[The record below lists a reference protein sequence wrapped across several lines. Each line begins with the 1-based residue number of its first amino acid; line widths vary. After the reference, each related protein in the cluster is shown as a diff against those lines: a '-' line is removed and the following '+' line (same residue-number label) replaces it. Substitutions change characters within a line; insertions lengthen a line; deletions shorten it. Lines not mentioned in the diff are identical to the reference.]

1 MALSFYTVDKAYI
14 DYLQSAELQ
23 ARGFTHVPNME
34 YSNREQKFTCGI
46 ALRIKDLNY
55 YVPVFSY
62 TKQQKDNILINI
74 SQDIKNPVKGSLRFN
89 YMFPAPDSS
98 ITQLIISREEVKC
111 RNLLNKE
118 LRFIQANETR
128 IRNKAKQTYSKVI
141 NNVNENILKNSCDFS
156 LLEHACKKYKSAC

>member
-46 ALRIKDLNY
+46 VLRIRDLNY
-55 YVPVFSY
+55 YVPVSSY

-89 YMFPAPDSS
+89 ISFP
-98 ITQLIISREEVKC
+98 IC
-111 RNLLNKE
+111 RTID
-118 LRFIQANETR
+118 LR
-128 IRNKAKQTYSKVI
+128 QTV
-141 NNVNENILKNSCDFS
+141 LRLS
-156 LLEHACKKYKSAC
+156 LAVPLAALA